1 MSDVLQ
7 AAKAEVKAAQ
17 EHVALFHA
25 TVLAGPDVGPA
36 FHHLLEIVA
45 GLYPEQVG
53 EMQVLVQG
61 WQHPW
66 LDAQQVRCIL

>member
-1 MSDVLQ
+1 MPDVLQ
-7 AAKAEVKAAQ
+7 AAEAEVKAAQ

-36 FHHLLEIVA
+36 FHHLLEVVA

-53 EMQVLVQG
+53 GMKVLVQG
-61 WQHPW
+61 WQRAW
-66 LDAQQVRCIL
+66 LEAQQVRCIL